1 MYKEIFELFEQN
13 KDEQKA
19 AGMAAYMKNNFP
31 FLGIPKPE
39 RTALSKAFLKEKKK
53 EDGIDWDL
61 VFECYDKAEREFQYL
76 AVAYLNEVKDKL
88 TYADISDLERVIT
101 TKSWWDT
108 VDSVDKLAGEILKK
122 DKRMRRTVIR
132 WAKSDNIW
140 LKRTAINLQRH
151 FKEDMDTDL
160 LAKVIEMNMDTGEF
174 FVDKAIGWVLRE
186 YSKTNK
192 EWVSNFIETHP
203 LSKLSVREGSKY
215 L

>member
-1 MYKEIFELFEQN
+1 MYHEIFELFEN
-13 KDEQKA
+13 NRDEQKA
-19 AGMAAYMKNNFP
+19 VGMAAYMKDRFP
-31 FLGIPKPE
+31 FLGIQKPE
-39 RTALSKAFLKEKKK
+39 RRKLSKDFLKEKKK
-53 EDGIDWDL
+53 EDGIDWDF
-61 VFECYDKAEREFQYL
+61 VFACYDKDEREYQYL

-88 TYADISDLERVIT
+88 TYADIKNLERVIT

-108 VDSVDKLAGEILKK
+108 VDSVDKQAGVILQK
-122 DKRMRRTVIR
+122 DKRMRKTVIR
-132 WAKSDNIW
+132 WAKSKNIW

-151 FKEDMDTDL
+151 FKEDMDIQL
-160 LAKVIEMNMDTGEF
+160 LTEVIEMNMDTGEF

>member
-13 KDEQKA
+13 KEEQKA

-39 RTALSKAFLKEKKK
+39 RTALSKAFLKKKKK
-53 EDGIDWDL
+53 EDGIDWDF
-61 VFECYDKAEREFQYL
+61 VFECYDKAEREYQYL

-108 VDSVDKLAGEILKK
+108 VDSIDKLAGEILKK

-132 WAKSDNIW
+132 WAKSENIW
-140 LKRTAINLQRH
+140 LKRTAINMQRH
-151 FKEDMDTDL
+151 FKDDMDTTL
-160 LAKVIEMNMDTGEF
+160 LAEVIEMNMDTGEF

-192 EWVSNFIETHP
+192 EWVSKFIETHP